1 MKIFIMIWCHCAPD
15 ATRRYIHIT
24 GGRNIKDTPY
34 FALYGEIY
42 RLHGKYLEPVADDS
56 FWSALMQDVDTLY
69 KKYKDTPLKA
79 FAEHLALEV
88 CREIEASYKR
98 RIDI

>member
-1 MKIFIMIWCHCAPD
+1 MAI
-15 ATRRYIHIT
+15 
-24 GGRNIKDTPY
+24 NIKETPY

-42 RLHGKYLEPVADDS
+42 RLHGKYIEPVADDY
-56 FWSALMQDVDTLY
+56 FWSALIQDIHTFC
-69 KKYKDTPLKA
+69 KKYKDKPLKA

-98 RIDI
+98 NINN

>member
-1 MKIFIMIWCHCAPD
+1 MAM
-15 ATRRYIHIT
+15 
-24 GGRNIKDTPY
+24 NIKDTPY

-88 CREIEASYKR
+88 CRAIEASYKR